1 MPPLAKGH
9 LRPVS
14 AGARTTER
22 FDILD
27 FDVITHGRYHH
38 QAEQMRKQIES
49 LKTAADKRTYGSQ
62 WGFGEE
68 RPALVDIDLILSRF
82 PYDGE
87 VVLCRVDVTRKPL
100 EQNTGKASGGTMAV
114 VEVNKDLYEQCV
126 QKSNYLI
133 DSSINQELRDEHV

>member
-22 FDILD
+22 F
-27 FDVITHGRYHH
+27 
-38 QAEQMRKQIES
+38 
-49 LKTAADKRTYGSQ
+49 
-62 WGFGEE
+62 
-68 RPALVDIDLILSRF
+68 

-87 VVLCRVDVTRKPL
+87 VVLCRMDVARTPL

-114 VEVNKDLYEQCV
+114 VEVNKDLYE
-126 QKSNYLI
+126 
-133 DSSINQELRDEHV
+133 HV